1 MIAKLLNMIFKQ
13 SFMEINHKDKWV
25 YYHMKQ
31 TTKEDINGKY
41 NFQKRK

>member
-1 MIAKLLNMIFKQ
+1 MIAKLLNMIFRTQ
-13 SFMEINHKDKWV
+13 FYEIENNNKWILF
-25 YYHMKQ
+25 HMKQ